1 MHAVGEVNRNVFE
14 PDFNRSI
21 KVEATDQR
29 LTSNAGA
36 LLLREADHRLQLIW
50 GITDSM
56 RDPRNPDRIRYS
68 LAELIRE
75 RVFSM
80 SLGCSA
86 QDDVDLLCHDPAFRM
101 SVWDRRGAEVI
112 AERLASQPTQSRLLR
127 ILTSNSENLRALQR
141 GLGDSI
147 RRHVLSSQNRVVRQ
161 ATIDID
167 SFPIEVHGQQ
177 KGAAYNGH
185 YRRVMY
191 HPLLASFSVGGD
203 YDSTREGL
211 RLGNGFIH
219 AMLRQGQVH
228 TADGMVRFL
237 DHTHQQAMRM
247 ARRID
252 YRLDAGYTIGA
263 VLDRMTEMNRRFIGR
278 LKGNAV
284 LDRRAEPHGK
294 RPPGRPPAEGYQ
306 KLVEL
311 GKYQA
316 DGWRHAQRVVLVV
329 IDEPD
334 AETGQLDLF
343 PRYFFLITNWREE
356 QRSAAELL
364 EHYRR
369 RGTFEDRLGEFN
381 QAIGV
386 HLSSPSF
393 KENEAT
399 FFLALLAYNL
409 TSICRNE
416 LEDAVGGCWDL
427 RRFQQFALRVGGLCI
442 KKSGRLIMRI
452 AQSAEPLWSQLAS
465 RLQDWTLPAELARR
479 LRRQVGF
486 TPPPRHAH
494 LAAVLRT

>member
-1 MHAVGEVNRNVFE
+1 MGEVNRNVFE

-29 LTSNAGA
+29 LTSNAGV
-36 LLLREADHRLQLIW
+36 LLLREADQRLQLISS
-50 GITDSM
+50 IAEEM
-56 RDPRNPDRIRYS
+56 RDPRDPDRIRYS
-68 LAELIRE
+68 LAELLRE
-75 RVFSM
+75 RLYTL
-80 SLGCSA
+80 SLGFSA

-101 SVWDRRGAEVI
+101 AVWDRRGDQVVD
-112 AERLASQPTQSRLLR
+112 ERLASQPTQSRLLR
-127 ILTSNSENLRALQR
+127 TLTSNSENLHALQR

-147 RRHVLSSQNRVVRQ
+147 RRHVLSSQNRVVRN

-167 SFPIEVHGQQ
+167 SFPREVHGEQ

-185 YRRVMY
+185 YRRTMY
-191 HPLLASFSVGGD
+191 HPLVASFSVGGD
-203 YDSTREGL
+203 YDSTREGR

-219 AMLRQGQVH
+219 AILRQGQVH
-228 TADGMVRFL
+228 TAKGMVRFL

-247 ARRID
+247 ARHVD

-263 VLDRMTEMNRRFIGR
+263 VLDRMTEMNRRFVGR
-278 LKGNAV
+278 LKSNAV
-284 LDRRAEPHGK
+284 LDRMAEPHLK

-306 KLVEL
+306 KIVEL

-316 DGWRHAQRVVLVV
+316 QDWQYAQRVVLVV

-334 AETGQLDLF
+334 AETGQLALF
-343 PRYFFLITNWREE
+343 PRFFFLVTNWREQ
-356 QRSAAELL
+356 QRSASELL

-381 QAIGV
+381 QTIGA
-386 HLSSPSF
+386 HLSSPNF

-427 RRFQQFALRVGGLCI
+427 RRFQQFVFRVGGLCV

-452 AQSAEPLWSQLAS
+452 AQSAQSLWRQLAS
-465 RLQDWTLPAELARR
+465 CLQAWALPAELARR
-479 LRRQVGF
+479 LNRQVGF
-486 TPPPRHAH
+486 TPPPPHAH
-494 LAAVLRT
+494 LQAVLRS

>member
-1 MHAVGEVNRNVFE
+1 MGEVNRSVFE

-29 LTSNAGA
+29 LTSNAGV
-36 LLLREADHRLQLIW
+36 LLLREADERLQLMSS
-50 GITDSM
+50 ITEELCDP
-56 RDPRNPDRIRYS
+56 RDPARIRYS
-68 LAELIRE
+68 LAELLRE
-75 RVFSM
+75 RVYSM
-80 SLGCSA
+80 SLGFSA

-101 SVWDRRGAEVI
+101 AVWDRRGDRVVD
-112 AERLASQPTQSRLLR
+112 ERLASQPTQSRLLR
-127 ILTSNSENLRALQR
+127 TLTSNSQNLRALQR
-141 GLGDSI
+141 GLGGSI
-147 RRHVLSSQNRVVRQ
+147 RRHVLSSQSRVVRQ

-185 YRRVMY
+185 YRRTIY
-191 HPLLASFSVGGD
+191 HPLLASFCVGGD
-203 YDSTREGL
+203 YDSAREGL

-247 ARRID
+247 ARRVD

-263 VLDRMTEMNRRFIGR
+263 VLDRMTERNRRFVGR
-278 LKGNAV
+278 LRSNAV
-284 LDRRAEPHGK
+284 LERMAQPHLK
-294 RPPGRPPAEGYQ
+294 RPPGRPPAEGYE
-306 KLVEL
+306 KVVEL

-316 DGWRHAQRVVLVV
+316 QDWRHAQRVILVV
-329 IDEPD
+329 VDKPD
-334 AETGQLDLF
+334 PETGQLALF
-343 PRYFFLITNWREE
+343 PRCFFLVTNWRER
-356 QRSAAELL
+356 QRPGVDLL

-381 QAIGV
+381 QAIGA

-427 RRFQQFALRVGGLCI
+427 RRFQQFLLRVGGLCV
-442 KKSGRLIMRI
+442 KKSGRLVMRI
-452 AQSAEPLWSQLAS
+452 AESAEPLWRRLAR
-465 RLQDWTLPAELARR
+465 RLQGWSLPAELMRR
-479 LRRQVGF
+479 LKHHVGF

-494 LAAVLRT
+494 SQAVLRS